1 MVSNQLVGLVLFV
14 FAAIVF
20 YVFLFGIFW
29 GAGYTPTRRRQL
41 LAAASLLQLKEGDTV
56 YDLGSGFGKAVIFF
70 AEQYHVSAIGIEID
84 PLRCFLTKWSVR
96 RHRVSANV
104 TVVRGN
110 LLDTDLRQASKVF
123 FFLTPLLMRKV
134 QEKVAREMPE
144 GGRAVSVD
152 HRFPDWKPVESI
164 QNVHLYIVPRPA
176 GAPET
181 KGTRDSDNLPPNV

>member
-1 MVSNQLVGLVLFV
+1 MVSHQLIALVLFV
-14 FAAIVF
+14 FAAVVF

-56 YDLGSGFGKAVIFF
+56 YDLGSGFGKAIIFF
-70 AEQYHVSAIGIEID
+70 AEQYRVSAVGIEID

-96 RHRVSANV
+96 RHGVSANV

-110 LLDTDLRQASKVF
+110 LLDTDLRKASKVF
-123 FFLTPLLMRKV
+123 FFLTPLLMRKL

-144 GGRAVSVD
+144 GGRVVSVD
-152 HRFPDWKPVESI
+152 HRFPDWKPVESV

-176 GAPET
+176 GASESI
-181 KGTRDSDNLPPNV
+181 GTRDFGNLPPNV